1 MAAIW
6 SVKLTHTG
14 YVQNVG
20 AQPSAEDVRRQLGR
34 LLASDGFANAD
45 RMSRFLRYVVERTL
59 AGESDRLKEYAIGV
73 DVFDRNEAYDPRIDS
88 IVRVEAARLRS
99 KVDEYYSRTG
109 LDDPIVIRLRRGSYI
124 PAFEER
130 VAPPAESRVP
140 DRAVAAAPAKP
151 RWILTMGLIAAG
163 LVIVA
168 AVGWRAASRTA
179 TSQVPLVRVAVLP
192 LAHYSNQQADEML
205 AARLTDGVTTE
216 LARFGTL
223 AVVSHT
229 SASQF
234 AGARRP
240 LREIAQ
246 ALNAAL
252 VVEGSV
258 VTKADRVRVSA
269 RLVDGATDRKIW
281 VKDFDAATSDLAA
294 LQREIAT
301 AVAGAV
307 ASRPPSGT

>member
-1 MAAIW
+1 M
-6 SVKLTHTG
+6 T
-14 YVQNVG
+14 
-20 AQPSAEDVRRQLGR
+20 
-34 LLASDGFANAD
+34 
-45 RMSRFLRYVVERTL
+45 
-59 AGESDRLKEYAIGV
+59 
-73 DVFDRNEAYDPRIDS
+73 
-88 IVRVEAARLRS
+88 
-99 KVDEYYSRTG
+99 
-109 LDDPIVIRLRRGSYI
+109 
-124 PAFEER
+124 
-130 VAPPAESRVP
+130 
-140 DRAVAAAPAKP
+140 
-151 RWILTMGLIAAG
+151 GLIAAG

-168 AVGWRAASRTA
+168 AVGWRAASRSA
-179 TSQVPLVRVAVLP
+179 TSQAPLVRVAVLP

-216 LARFGTL
+216 LARLGTL

-269 RLVDGATDRKIW
+269 RLVDGVTDRKIW
-281 VKDFDAATSDLAA
+281 VKDFDASTSDLAV